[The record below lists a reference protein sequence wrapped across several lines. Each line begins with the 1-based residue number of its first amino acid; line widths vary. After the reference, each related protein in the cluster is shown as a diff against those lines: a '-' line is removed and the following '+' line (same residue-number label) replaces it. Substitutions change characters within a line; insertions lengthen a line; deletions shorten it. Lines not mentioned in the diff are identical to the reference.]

1 MHFLAH
7 YYTELPANNP
17 LFVAGLSI
25 PDLTP
30 HFIRAY
36 HRHMGRQSKQLNTD
50 QWQLHQGVLRHLEG
64 DKRFHSSALFTEHVR
79 LTKASFLETGL
90 TTQRLRLSV
99 LAHLAVEMLI
109 DRHIFL
115 SYPNIC
121 ATYYALLE
129 KAEESVISS
138 YFDLFLLENEKQIF
152 LSSFRFYKQRKFL
165 LLFGELENIVVGLD
179 KVYGSVTKTEFT
191 PQEKVKFLNALN
203 NIDGILRYNWQKILN
218 DKP

>member
-36 HRHMGRQSKQLNTD
+36 HRYIARQTKQLHPAHRQIHNGIM
-50 QWQLHQGVLRHLEG
+50 QHLEG
-64 DKRFHSSALFTEHVR
+64 DKKFHSSVLFKEHVS
-79 LTKASFLETGL
+79 LTKASFLKAGL
-90 TTQRLRLSV
+90 STRHLRLSV
-99 LAHLAVEMLI
+99 LAHIAVEMLI
-109 DRHIFL
+109 DRHILL
-115 SYPNIC
+115 SHPDIS
-121 ATYYALLE
+121 ADYYDLLE
-129 KAEESVISS
+129 KADESIISS

-152 LSSFRFYKQRKFL
+152 LSRFRFYKQRKFL
-165 LLFGELENIVVGLD
+165 LLFGELENIITGLD

-191 PQEKVKFLNALN
+191 PQEKLKFLTALN
-203 NIDGILRYNWQKILN
+203 NIDGILRYSWQKILN
-218 DKP
+218 E